1 MKQKIGGKTMKF
13 YSYEYLQSK
22 IVQNNIVGIAIVG
35 ILLSVLLFTL
45 IKYYKNRQDTK
56 YRELSIILVLGIV
69 LAITIGITNYKDK
82 SVSSNQYRS
91 SVQFIEKIAEHLNV
105 EKTRI
110 YINSEA
116 SIENSFVKIDDDY
129 YRVISSGKKDDYL
142 LEKIELVDPVVE
154 KVEVNK

>member
-1 MKQKIGGKTMKF
+1 MKF

-22 IVQNNIVGIAIVG
+22 IVQNNIVGIVIVG
-35 ILLSVLLFTL
+35 ILLLVLLFSL

-56 YRELSIILVLGIV
+56 YRELSIILVLGTV
-69 LAITIGITNYKDK
+69 LAITISITNYKDK
-82 SVSSNQYRS
+82 SISSNQYRS
-91 SVQFIEKIAEHLNV
+91 SVQFIEKIAEHLNI
-105 EKTRI
+105 EKTCI
-110 YINSEA
+110 YINSET
-116 SIENSFVKIDDDY
+116 SIENSFVKIDNTY